1 MSDANG
7 RISMKYDHLVDKN
20 KREAYIK
27 LVETIEQNLPN
38 GFKKV
43 EEYGGIGYVVPHS
56 LYPKGY
62 HVTPDKPLPFLGLI
76 AQKQHIGLYH
86 MGIYADTEL
95 LQWFQQEYAR
105 QVPTKLNMGKSCIRL
120 TNTKHIP
127 YKLIGDLLQKITPQ
141 QWIELYERQ
150 LVKK

>member
-1 MSDANG
+1 MNDEH
-7 RISMKYDHLVDKN
+7 IVDDK

-27 LVETIEQNLPN
+27 LVETIEHHLPS

-43 EEYGGIGYVVPHS
+43 EEYGGISYVVPLS

-62 HVTPDKPLPFLGLI
+62 HVAPNTPLPFLSLI

-86 MGIYADTEL
+86 MGIYADTAL
-95 LQWFQQEYAR
+95 LKWFEEQYAK

-127 YKLIGDLLQKITPQ
+127 YSLIGELLTKMTPE
-141 QWIELYERQ
+141 QWIALYENQ
-150 LVKK
+150 LTKK